1 MRVLSDESSR
11 QLVRAMVAIAKDLDL
26 LACSLETAS
35 ISDARALQLAVIL
48 RRTAEVVDV
57 EMRFLASAVESI
69 AQDDCGRTTDASD
82 VS

>member
-1 MRVLSDESSR
+1 MRILSEESSQ
-11 QLVRAMVAIAKDLDL
+11 QLVRAMVAVAKDLDL
-26 LACSLETAS
+26 LACSLETVS

-57 EMRFLASAVESI
+57 ETKFLASAVELI
-69 AQDDCGRTTDASD
+69 AQDGLGRTTDASD